1 MRRILPAALLGLAA
15 LLAAGA
21 TARAEEMRFHAV
33 RLGDPRDCG
42 ADCPE
47 VIAATGEIT
56 LATPGRFLDFVEAH
70 GHGDLHAV
78 VFLDSLG
85 GRVVAS
91 MEFGTLLRKIGA
103 AAVVARVRPDGH
115 GGAAAVDAQCFSA
128 CVYALMGATKRVI
141 PPESRVGIHRMFV
154 TGEALRPAGA
164 ALVHRRFDAGGMRAF
179 LKEYS
184 SEMGIDPGLISA
196 AETVPS
202 EKIRILTAA
211 EIRRWHLGV
220 PTL

>member
-1 MRRILPAALLGLAA
+1 MIVAP
-15 LLAAGA
+15 
-21 TARAEEMRFHAV
+21 RF
-33 RLGDPRDCG
+33 
-42 ADCPE
+42 
-47 VIAATGEIT
+47 
-56 LATPGRFLDFVEAH
+56 
-70 GHGDLHAV
+70 
-78 VFLDSLG
+78 VFLHLHKSG
-85 GRVVAS
+85 GTFVNDC
-91 MEFGTLLRKIGA
+91 LLRFVPGA
-103 AAVVARVRPDGH
+103 R
-115 GGAAAVDAQCFSA
+115 SA
-128 CVYALMGATKRVI
+128 GYHLPHTMI

-202 EKIRILTAA
+202 EKIRILTTA